1 MMVSK
6 LDRYFLQSKISIKSP
21 KNDKEKAK
29 RVKIIDNNEL
39 TKTKEIDCIGVVL
52 MKVQNLNITW
62 AENFKTVDIEI
73 NAWSSLFLNIE
84 TNLILYLYP

>member
-6 LDRYFLQSKISIKSP
+6 LDRYFLQSKISINVT